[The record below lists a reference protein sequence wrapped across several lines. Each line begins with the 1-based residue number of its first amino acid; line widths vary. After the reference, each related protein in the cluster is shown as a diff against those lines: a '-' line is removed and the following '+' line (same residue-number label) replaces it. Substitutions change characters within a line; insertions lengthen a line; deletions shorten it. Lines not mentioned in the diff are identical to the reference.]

1 MTFAEDYSK
10 VLSPFSKKFKEAEN
24 ENQRKAVLKDAAK
37 AVTESRDLLEDKGV
51 ALPKD
56 LQAVLFFSFF
66 FVFRLLINNIF
77 LNFSPS
83 LVISKDPSK
92 RDPPMRNPLPK
103 GGSRNLAKT
112 KNSTPSGT

>member
-24 ENQRKAVLKDAAK
+24 ENQRKAVLRDAAK

-56 LQAVLFFSFF
+56 LQAVLFFSFL
-66 FVFRLLINNIF
+66 FVFCLLINNIF

-83 LVISKDPSK
+83 LVRNGSYVCELRKCSRYDLRSSNGIFPS
-92 RDPPMRNPLPK
+92 
-103 GGSRNLAKT
+103 
-112 KNSTPSGT
+112 